1 MTRGEYVRAYLMKKK
16 FVTAGAGMVGLIA
29 AQFVCQPSI
38 AQLKPWGHSND
49 VLVDL
54 SVLGDRGAGH
64 SIETGSRVF
73 IPILGEGL
81 LAPPRR
87 MPVSRLLSPSPS
99 TKRAQLGN
107 EALTIK
113 LVPPSELPKR
123 RTVKKRKPKIKAPR
137 EVARKLKHNLSPS
150 GRPSK
155 KMAYSTKAPVPPAK
169 PRPRVI
175 RGTPSPITSSRPPT
189 APALAKAS
197 PPKRLAPNPKN
208 VKVKATPNP
217 VQQASKPPEAPGQQI
232 ANVAFSAGESA
243 LTPAAQKNLASISA
257 RMQSNPAI
265 RLQLMAYAGEAKLS
279 PSKARRL
286 SLARALAVRS
296 YLIKQGIRR
305 TRIDVRALGNKV
317 SPGGPS
323 RVDLRVLEN

>member
-1 MTRGEYVRAYLMKKK
+1 MKSK
-16 FVTAGAGMVGLIA
+16 FVAAGAGMMGLIA
-29 AQFVCQPSI
+29 AQFVCQPSA

-54 SVLGDRGAGH
+54 SVVGDIGAGR
-64 SIETGSRVF
+64 SIDTGSHVF
-73 IPILGEGL
+73 MPILGERL

-99 TKRAQLGN
+99 MKRARLEN
-107 EALTIK
+107 EALTVK
-113 LVPPSELPKR
+113 LVPPSELRKR
-123 RTVKKRKPKIKAPR
+123 RAVAKRRPTITARRK
-137 EVARKLKHNLSPS
+137 VARKIRRNLTPSP
-150 GRPSK
+150 RPSK
-155 KMAYSTKAPVPPAK
+155 KMAGSTSAPVPPAK
-169 PRPRVI
+169 PRPKVI
-175 RGTPSPITSSRPPT
+175 TGTPPKMTSSRPPE
-189 APALAKAS
+189 APSLAKVA
-197 PPKRLAPNPKN
+197 PPKQLAPTPE
-208 VKVKATPNP
+208 KVTGKAKGETNPNP
-217 VQQASKPPEAPGQQI
+217 VQQASKPPESPGQQT
-232 ANVAFSAGESA
+232 ANVAFATGASV
-243 LTPAAQKNLASISA
+243 LTPAAKKNLASISA
-257 RMQSNPAI
+257 RMQSNAAM

-296 YLIKQGIRR
+296 YLIKQGIRS